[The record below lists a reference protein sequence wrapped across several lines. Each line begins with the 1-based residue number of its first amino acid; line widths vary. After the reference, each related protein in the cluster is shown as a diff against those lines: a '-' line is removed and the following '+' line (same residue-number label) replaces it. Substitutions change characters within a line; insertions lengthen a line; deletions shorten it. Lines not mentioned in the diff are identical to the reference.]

1 MTAANHPHPAT
12 PEKPEAGVKD
22 SPANP
27 PEAAA
32 KTLRRRNFRITVYE
46 AWCKKC
52 GICVA
57 FCPAGALREH
67 ETTQQVVGTAAKCI
81 GCRQCEWRCPDFAII
96 IKPSPAQIADSLT
109 AGNKSEGKE

>member
-1 MTAANHPHPAT
+1 MTAANQNRKT
-12 PEKPEAGVKD
+12 NSEQSELVSKD
-22 SPANP
+22 SAVNL

-32 KTLRRRNFRITVYE
+32 KPARRRNFRITVYE

-67 ETTQQVVGTAAKCI
+67 ETTQQVLGTDAKCT
-81 GCRQCEWRCPDFAII
+81 GCRQCEWRCPDFAIV
-96 IKPSPAQIADSLT
+96 IKPAAAQQSDSLT
-109 AGNKSEGKE
+109 AGNKAEGKE

>member
-1 MTAANHPHPAT
+1 MTAASHPT
-12 PEKPEAGVKD
+12 PLDSEKADAAVQDAAAK
-22 SPANP
+22 A

-32 KTLRRRNFRITVYE
+32 KPTRRRNFHITVYE

-67 ETTQQVVGTAAKCI
+67 EKTQQVLGTDAKCT
-81 GCRQCEWRCPDFAII
+81 GCRQCEWRCPDYAIV
-96 IKPSPAQIADSLT
+96 IKPTSAPKADGLT
-109 AGNKSEGKE
+109 SDSKSEGKE